1 MTVLHI
7 DTRYVH
13 LPNSKGFDA
22 GVTCETL
29 GYLSISTRSECVDA
43 VKSVEMSRSYDGP
56 TFTAG
61 ELPCDHTK
69 PNHCFANGEFS
80 FEFSFTKANCP
91 VHQSKLEKEYSLNCI
106 NTGMIKKK

>member
-1 MTVLHI
+1 MHI

-29 GYLSISTRSECVDA
+29 GYLSIITRSECVDA

-69 PNHCFANGEFS
+69 PNHCYANGAFS

-91 VHQSKLEKEYSLNCI
+91 VHQIKLEKDYSLICI
-106 NTGMIKKK
+106 NTGMIKKN